1 MCLNSF
7 AAKGVLAT
15 LRALCLSCL
24 AALLATS
31 TLQAQTVQFVPV
43 GNPGNT
49 ADSGGG
55 GIWGTPITIGEVD
68 YNYRIGTYDI
78 TYGQYTT
85 FLNAV
90 AKTDPYG
97 LYESN
102 VSLGIWGNLGIIQ
115 QTGNPGSYSYSIA
128 AVERATGDRCQ
139 LDELPHELRL
149 VGRCGPVLQLAAKWS
164 SDDRG

>member
-1 MCLNSF
+1 MCFNSF
-7 AAKGVLAT
+7 AAKGVLST

-43 GNPGNT
+43 GQSPGNT

-85 FLNAV
+85 CSMPSLRP
-90 AKTDPYG
+90 TPPYG

-102 VSLGIWGNLGIIQ
+102 VSLRIWGNLC
-115 QTGNPGSYSYSIA
+115 A
-128 AVERATGDRCQ
+128 
-139 LDELPHELRL
+139 
-149 VGRCGPVLQLAAKWS
+149 
-164 SDDRG
+164 